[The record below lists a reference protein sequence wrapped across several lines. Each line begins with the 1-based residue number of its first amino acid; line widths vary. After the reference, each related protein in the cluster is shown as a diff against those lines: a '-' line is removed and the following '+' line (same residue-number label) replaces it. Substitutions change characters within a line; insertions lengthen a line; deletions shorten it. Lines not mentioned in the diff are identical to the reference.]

1 MTLFQPPFHALDGKW
16 CLFVWLVVISL
27 VLSAVLHASRY
38 GKEDK
43 LVNLFGIM
51 QALVSF
57 VQDDRDNLRSVV
69 AGKHRFVFVCRGPL
83 VLVSVAQARQSET
96 QVRWAVGVGLGLG

>member
-1 MTLFQPPFHALDGKW
+1 MFENSYFWFTLINKYTYFFT
-16 CLFVWLVVISL
+16 FI
-27 VLSAVLHASRY
+27 RY

-57 VQDDRDNLRSVV
+57 VQDDKDNLCSIVS
-69 AGKHRFVFVCRGPL
+69 GNHQFVFVCRGPL
-83 VLVSVAQARQSET
+83 VLVAVSQTCQSISQASLIHHT
-96 QVRWAVGVGLGLG
+96 

>member
-1 MTLFQPPFHALDGKW
+1 M
-16 CLFVWLVVISL
+16 WL
-27 VLSAVLHASRY
+27 RY

-57 VQDDRDNLRSVV
+57 VQDDKDNLCSIIS
-69 AGKHRFVFVCRGPL
+69 GSHRFVFVCRGPL
-83 VLVSVAQARQSET
+83 VLVAVSKTCQCVAQVCFISFV
-96 QVRWAVGVGLGLG
+96 VREDYHDIFGYLACNSAWICL

>member
-1 MTLFQPPFHALDGKW
+1 MIITLFQF
-16 CLFVWLVVISL
+16 
-27 VLSAVLHASRY
+27 RY

-57 VQDDRDNLRSVV
+57 VQDDKDNLRYIVS
-69 AGKHRFVFVCRGPL
+69 GNHQIVFMCRGHL
-83 VLVSVAQARQSET
+83 VLVAVSQTCQSVS
-96 QVRWAVGVGLGLG
+96 QVRELS